1 MALFMRVVIKLIF
14 TIAAERDAPATTIT
28 TTVAACRQQ
37 QETRRA
43 AAKYMQIFFYDQ
55 KAQVS
60 LSMGTNRPASA
71 SRREIFTK
79 PKKETKMTCNLGR
92 EMMIRSP

>member
-14 TIAAERDAPATTIT
+14 TIAAERDAPATTTT

-79 PKKETKMTCNLGR
+79 PKKETKMTCNLGGR
-92 EMMIRSP
+92 